1 MPRPFDVDT
10 DSPATVEEICSAFA
24 NKAYWRARIA
34 EFGGGAT
41 TLDTL
46 SVESDGTISVA
57 TTQDLR
63 HDVLP
68 GVLAKVFTGGLE
80 VVRTE
85 TWRPA
90 GDDRVTGEV
99 TLAAS
104 GVPGSGV
111 GSALI
116 APRPA
121 GSGMSLSGT
130 VEVKIPL
137 VGGRIEKYICDQ
149 IAVEIP
155 ALQRFTSDW
164 ISTNA

>member
-1 MPRPFDVDT
+1 MPRPFDVHT
-10 DSPATVEEICSAFA
+10 DSPASVAKICSAFG
-24 NKAYWRARIA
+24 NRTYWQARIA

-68 GVLAKVFTGGLE
+68 GVLAKVFPGDLKLL
-80 VVRTE
+80 RTE
-85 TWRPA
+85 TWRPTD
-90 GDDRVTGEV
+90 DDRVTGEV

-104 GVPGSGV
+104 GVS
-111 GSALI
+111 GSAVGAALL

-121 GSGMSLSGT
+121 GSGLSLSGT
-130 VEVKIPL
+130 VEVRFPL

-149 IAVEIP
+149 IVVEIP